1 MTGTPSGM
9 SATAA
14 ASRSSVQASSI
25 TARSLM
31 SFGIDA
37 LLEGLDPEP
46 AHRIDEAFV
55 LVAPLDVD
63 IDQPLDDAGHFSG
76 RERRPDHLAQ
86 GRMFALIAA
95 DGDLVPLLAVL
106 VDAEHANVAD
116 VVMAAGVHA
125 AGDVEIDLAQI
136 VDVVEIVEAPLY
148 GFGDR
153 NRFRV
158 GK

>member
-55 LVAPLDVD
+55 LVAALDVD
-63 IDQPLDDAGHFSG
+63 IDQPLDDAGHFG
-76 RERRPDHLAQ
+76 GCERRTDHLAQ
-86 GRMFALIAA
+86 RCVLALVAT
-95 DGDLVPLLAVL
+95 DRDLV
-106 VDAEHANVAD
+106 
-116 VVMAAGVHA
+116 
-125 AGDVEIDLAQI
+125 
-136 VDVVEIVEAPLY
+136 
-148 GFGDR
+148 
-153 NRFRV
+153 
-158 GK
+158 